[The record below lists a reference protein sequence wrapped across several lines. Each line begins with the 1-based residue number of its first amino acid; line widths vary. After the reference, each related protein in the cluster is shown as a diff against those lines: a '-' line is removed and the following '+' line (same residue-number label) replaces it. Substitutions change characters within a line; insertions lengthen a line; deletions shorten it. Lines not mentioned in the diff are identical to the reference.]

1 MDSKELVIYKNS
13 ISSTELEKTTQEI
26 TSLIPNISKKDK
38 FATSVVNVI
47 RSEEFITEL
56 DNEIGSIRENEN
68 EEQFIARGKSIVKK
82 ILYRKFNI
90 K

>member
-1 MDSKELVIYKNS
+1 MDSKEIAIYKNS
-13 ISSTELEKTTQEI
+13 ISSTELTKTTQEI
-26 TSLIPNISKKDK
+26 TNLIPNILKKDK

-47 RSEEFITEL
+47 RSDEFITEL

-68 EEQFIARGKSIVKK
+68 KEQFITRGKSIVKK

>member
-1 MDSKELVIYKNS
+1 MDNKELVIYKNS
-13 ISSTELEKTTQEI
+13 ISSTELTKTTQEI
-26 TSLIPNISKKDK
+26 TNLIPNISKNDK
-38 FATSVVNVI
+38 FATSVVNII

-68 EEQFIARGKSIVKK
+68 QEQFIARGKSIVKK
-82 ILYRKFNI
+82 ILYQKFNI